1 MASQAAAKRYAEAIF
16 DLAREEDKLDEWLA
30 SLNRLVEI
38 ATDETASRFFNSP
51 NVPDADKNAA
61 MRALISGEGEEQ
73 VLNLARLLIHRRRFD
88 ALPLIASIYQDMMLE
103 ASGVAVADV
112 TTAID
117 LSDEEMQRVA
127 AGLQHLVGRQV
138 EVRPKVDPDIIGGFV
153 ARVGDQLVDGSVRSQ
168 LRNLRAALT
177 QR

>member
-16 DLAREEDKLDEWLA
+16 DLAREEDKLDDWLTR
-30 SLNRLVEI
+30 LNGLVEI
-38 ATDETASRFFNSP
+38 ANDEVANRFFNNP
-51 NVPDADKNAA
+51 NVPDADKYAA
-61 MRALISGEGEEQ
+61 MRAMIVGEGADE

-88 ALPLIASIYQDMMLE
+88 ALPQIRSIYQDMMLE

-117 LSDEEMQRVA
+117 LSDEELQRMA
-127 AGLQHLVGRQV
+127 AGLQRLVGRQV
-138 EVRPKVDPDIIGGFV
+138 EVRPFVDPDIIGGFV

-168 LRNLRAALT
+168 LRNLRTALT